1 MNSGETRSHSNTI
14 VLVVED
20 EAIIRMNIVQA
31 AIDAG
36 YDVLEASNAD
46 DALEVLENRDDI
58 RAVFT
63 DVNMPGSMNGLRL
76 ACFIRG
82 RWPPIQLIVTSGRDV
97 SHHPDFP
104 LGGHFIPKPYENGS
118 VTGMLRQILTAQL

>member
-1 MNSGETRSHSNTI
+1 MNSGQDDSQSNPV

-46 DALEVLENRDDI
+46 DAIEILEDRHDI

-63 DVNMPGSMNGLRL
+63 DVTMPGSMDGLRL
-76 ACFIRG
+76 ACFIKG
-82 RWPPIQLIVTSGRDV
+82 RWPPIHLIVTSGRDV
-97 SHHPDFP
+97 SHYPDFP
-104 LGGHFIPKPYENGS
+104 IGGHFIPKPYENSS
-118 VTGMLRQILTAQL
+118 VTGMLQQILTAQ